1 MNWDPEDE
9 TSEYA
14 PIVLQDMII
23 GKKANMR
30 NLNVYNQRTGT
41 ISNNGVFFSFDHL
54 GSWFLCFIS
63 NSHNWENLEN
73 LEKVVSTDTA

>member
-14 PIVLQDMII
+14 PIVLQDMIV

-30 NLNVYNQRTGT
+30 NLSVYNQRTGT
-41 ISNNGVFFSFDHL
+41 ISN
-54 GSWFLCFIS
+54 
-63 NSHNWENLEN
+63 
-73 LEKVVSTDTA
+73 K